1 MTSSEI
7 LPAILQAGAIG
18 LLAMIF
24 GIAYK
29 LISQYLDLKSK
40 QSQKEEP
47 PRPTSNYDY
56 NEQNARIIYDVSKT
70 LSETVVILGNVA
82 AMNADILKEQKKSF
96 EILKDHT
103 KAFDDFMRRYETRI
117 LNKEKTDA
125 H

>member
-1 MTSSEI
+1 MTSTEI

-40 QSQKEEP
+40 HKPDPP
-47 PRPTSNYDY
+47 PRPHGGYDY

-82 AMNADILKEQKKSF
+82 AMNAEILKEQKRSF
-96 EILKDHT
+96 EMLKDHT
-103 KAFDDFMRRYETRI
+103 KAFEDFMRRYETRI
-117 LNKEKTDA
+117 LNKEKNDA
-125 H
+125 N